1 MANGSSLYAAQ
12 PHSNPLHSLA
22 RLSTP
27 KRSGFRL
34 VTLKSH
40 GSSRFGRRALSALQK
55 YKVKWLDLFL
65 VTLANSFLG
74 ERVGNKNSNSNFS
87 KKIYENSPS
96 NHQTPCVYTCS
107 HPGCGS
113 PCPSRGSITISG
125 GIAASCCSANR
136 SPSASNSKILQ
147 SGRF

>member
-1 MANGSSLYAAQ
+1 MQ
-12 PHSNPLHSLA
+12 
-22 RLSTP
+22 
-27 KRSGFRL
+27 
-34 VTLKSH
+34 V
-40 GSSRFGRRALSALQK
+40 LSALQK
-55 YKVKWLDLFL
+55 YKVKWFDLCL
-65 VTLANSFLG
+65 VALANSFLG

-147 SGRF
+147 S